1 MYYKEQKIKT
11 ELSTK
16 EQIGK
21 NLVDITVKKLDDW
34 VYKELEKLKIGEFP
48 ICLESDNDTL
58 YIGGI
63 FIKTLNK
70 NMYKV
75 YNEDSIIHIFY
86 SKYASILYTL
96 LVYFKHNKLAST
108 ILEKDKLVAK
118 NFDDIQY
125 YKKMQTR
132 LIKNKKTDEITVI
145 DDKLHEALCRY
156 RFNIEELEKNIAY
169 AKYMKVWEKLK

>member
-21 NLVDITVKKLDDW
+21 NLIDNTVKKLDDW
-34 VYKELEKLKIGEFP
+34 VYKELEKLKIGEMP
-48 ICLESDNDTL
+48 VCLQFDESTL

-75 YNEDSIIHIFY
+75 YNNEQTIHIFY

-96 LVYFKHNKLAST
+96 LTHIKYNKLAT
-108 ILEKDKLVAK
+108 DILERDKLVAK

-125 YKKMQTR
+125 YKKMQAK
-132 LIKNKKTDEITVI
+132 LIKNKKSEESTII
-145 DDKLHEALCRY
+145 GDKLHEATCRY
-156 RFNIEELEKNIAY
+156 KINVEELEKNITY